1 MSTQL
6 SAHSILISVE
16 FEHDM
21 CVCMCVFARMGADF
35 AWLKHLL

>member
-16 FEHDM
+16 FERVM
-21 CVCMCVFARMGADF
+21 CVCVFARMGADF